1 MVEWNMKWN
10 MIIKSESIIILSDH
24 DNEIFLNEM
33 IRNKVTK

>member
-10 MIIKSESIIILSDH
+10 MIIKSESIIILSDD

-33 IRNKVTK
+33 IRNKVTR